1 MLRRIRTTL
10 ALVVFVL
17 ITLLF
22 LDVTG
27 TLHKYFGWLASIQFW
42 PALLAL
48 HVGVLALLVVLTL
61 VFGRIYCSI
70 ICPLGVMQ
78 DVVSR
83 LHGIRKK
90 NRFTYS
96 KEKRWLRYT
105 VLAVFI
111 VSALAGVN
119 AVVSLLAPYSS
130 YGRIAGSLMKP
141 VYEAGN
147 NVLAAIAESVNSY
160 AFYSVDVWLKSLPTL
175 IVASVTLVVIAVL
188 AWRGGRTYCNTIC
201 PVGTILSFLAR
212 FSWFKVRIDG
222 SKCVNCGLCTKN
234 CKASA
239 IDFKNHKID
248 YSRCVVCGDCI
259 GKCHKG
265 AISLSSRRADKRTSR
280 QVNKQTSGQADKRT
294 SQNADSAN
302 LLVNSSAGV
311 LSTNESRRSFLLG
324 VAVAATGAALAQE
337 KKKVD
342 GGLAAIEDK
351 VAPRRLTPLTPP
363 GSLSAQHFAQHCTA
377 CQLCVSTCPNG
388 VLRPSTDLS
397 TFMQPTM
404 SYERGYCRPECTKCG
419 EVCPTGA
426 IKPITRAIKSATQIG
441 HAVWLKKNCVP
452 LTDGVECGNC
462 APLPHGSH
470 HHDTPEPQGRAFAE
484 DTRCQRGPLH
494 RLRSVRELVP
504 RPSVQRDLRRGS
516 RGSQGGLSENGP
528 LPLPRW
534 GSEGWRFYLQVNPN
548 FRFNKTSVCEKNAKT
563 PCERR
568 LFALQKASF

>member
-1 MLRRIRTTL
+1 M
-10 ALVVFVL
+10 VFVL

-27 TLHKYFGWLASIQFW
+27 TLHRWFGWLASIQFW

-48 HVGVLALLVVLTL
+48 HVGVLALLVALTL
-61 VFGRIYCSI
+61 VFGRIYCSV

-78 DVVSR
+78 DVISR
-83 LHGIRKK
+83 LHGMRKK

-96 KEKRWLRYT
+96 KEKRWLRYG
-105 VLAVFI
+105 VLAVF
-111 VSALAGVN
+111 VASALAGVN

-147 NVLAAIAESVNSY
+147 NVLAAVAEHFNSY
-160 AFYSVDVWLKSLPTL
+160 AFYSVDVWMKSLPTL
-175 IVASVTLVVIAVL
+175 VVASVTLVVIAVM

-212 FSWFKVRIDG
+212 FSWLKVRIDG
-222 SKCVNCGLCTKN
+222 SKCVDCGLCTKN

-239 IDFKNHKID
+239 IDFKNHRID

-259 GKCHKG
+259 DKCRKG
-265 AISLSSRRADKRTSR
+265 AISLSSRQADKQTSR
-280 QVNKQTSGQADKRT
+280 QVDKQTSRQVDKQTSGQVDMLTGGQVNKQAGK
-294 SQNADSAN
+294 QANNAN
-302 LLVNSSAGV
+302 LLVNSSAGD
-311 LSTNESRRSFLLG
+311 LSAVNSLSVDTGRRSFLLG
-324 VAVAATGAALAQE
+324 LAVASTAAAMAQE

-351 VAPRRLTPLTPP
+351 VAPERLTPITPP

-377 CQLCVSTCPNG
+377 CQLCVSNCPNG

-419 EVCPTGA
+419 DVCPTGA
-426 IKPITRAIKSATQIG
+426 INPITRAQKSATQIG
-441 HAVWLKKNCVP
+441 HAVWIKKNCVP

-462 APLPHGSH
+462 ARHCPTGAITMVPVDPKDERSLKIPAVN
-470 HHDTPEPQGRAFAE
+470 EA
-484 DTRCQRGPLH
+484 RCIGCGACENLCPARPFSAIYVEGH
-494 RLRSVRELVP
+494 EVHREL
-504 RPSVQRDLRRGS
+504 
-516 RGSQGGLSENGP
+516 
-528 LPLPRW
+528 
-534 GSEGWRFYLQVNPN
+534 
-548 FRFNKTSVCEKNAKT
+548 
-563 PCERR
+563 
-568 LFALQKASF
+568 